1 MITLNSSL
9 LIPTTMYIRQTLT
22 YLFVIL
28 AIASALLSLVVSGKL
43 VKKLS
48 KEERL
53 KMEIW
58 ARATASI
65 SLDEPGTDMWLVL
78 HILQSNTTIPIILH
92 DEQSGNLQSH
102 HIRLPQEDTDAFLRE
117 KMIQFA
123 GRHTPIRLKALNQTL
138 YFDDSS
144 TLKQLQLYPYIQL
157 FIIAL
162 FVALAFFA
170 LNRSQR
176 AEQNSLWV
184 GLSKETA
191 HQLGTPISSLAA
203 WTEYLKLK
211 EVDAALVVEIEK
223 DTARLQMI
231 AERFSRIGA
240 APNTAPADLRMV
252 VRNALTYLEKR
263 LSERITFSLLFP
275 QQPVMVLLNEP
286 LFAWVIEN
294 LTKNAVDAM
303 NGEGTII
310 FTLTQKGNQVL
321 LDISDSGKGVARS
334 KFKTLFSPGYT
345 TKQRGWGLG
354 LTLVKRIVEV
364 YHQGQIF
371 VLKSELGKGAT
382 FRIELKKR

>member
-1 MITLNSSL
+1 
-9 LIPTTMYIRQTLT
+9 MYTRQTLT
-22 YLFVIL
+22 YLFVII
-28 AIASALLSLVVSGKL
+28 AIAAALLSLVVSGNL
-43 VKKLS
+43 VKQVS
-48 KEERL
+48 VEERQ

-65 SLDEPGTDMWLVL
+65 SLDEPGADMLLVL
-78 HILQSNTTIPIILH
+78 NILQSNTTIPVILY
-92 DEQSGNLQSH
+92 DENSGKLQSNN
-102 HIRLPQEDTDAFLRE
+102 IKLPEKDTIALLRD
-117 KMIQFA
+117 KMEQFA
-123 GRHTPIRLKALNQTL
+123 GRHAPIRMEELNQSL
-138 YFDDSS
+138 YFDDSY
-144 TLKQLQLYPYIQL
+144 TLKQLQVYPYIQL

-170 LNRSQR
+170 LKRSQQ
-176 AEQNSLWV
+176 AEQNSVWV

-211 EVDAALVVEIEK
+211 EVDAALVGEIEK

-231 AERFSRIGA
+231 AERFSRIGS
-240 APNTAPADLRMV
+240 APNTEPADMRLV

-275 QQPVMVLLNEP
+275 EKPVMVSLNEP
-286 LFAWVIEN
+286 LFGWVIEN

-310 FTLTQKGNQVL
+310 FRLTEKDNQAL
-321 LDISDSGKGVARS
+321 LDVTDSGKGITRS
-334 KFKTLFSPGYT
+334 KQKKIFSPGYT
-345 TKQRGWGLG
+345 TKERGWGLG

-364 YHQGQIF
+364 YHKGKIF

-382 FRIELKKR
+382 FRIVLRKIG